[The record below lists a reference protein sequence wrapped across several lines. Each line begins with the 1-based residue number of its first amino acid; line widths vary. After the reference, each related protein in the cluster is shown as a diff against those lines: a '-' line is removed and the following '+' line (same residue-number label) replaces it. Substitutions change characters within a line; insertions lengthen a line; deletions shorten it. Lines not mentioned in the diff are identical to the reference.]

1 MATKKKSHGKG
12 TIDSYKELKENV
24 KTREKRTDDEHDEEK
39 EDLDLKN
46 KAKSNETIKELVAD
60 QSPTASTRTYYS
72 MLVSVSLLSLISRL
86 YNIDKPAHVW

>member
-12 TIDSYKELKENV
+12 TIDSYKELKEDV
-24 KTREKRTDDEHDEEK
+24 KRREKRTDDEEK
-39 EDLDLKN
+39 EDLDLKSN
-46 KAKSNETIKELVAD
+46 IKSNETVKELVAD
-60 QSPTASTRTYYS
+60 ISSTASTRTYYS

>member
-24 KTREKRTDDEHDEEK
+24 KTREKRTDDEEK

-86 YNIDKPAHVW
+86 YNIDKPAHVWY

>member
-12 TIDSYKELKENV
+12 TIDSCKELKEDV
-24 KTREKRTDDEHDEEK
+24 KRREKRTDDEEK
-39 EDLDLKN
+39 EDLDLKSN
-46 KAKSNETIKELVAD
+46 IKSNEIVKEVVAD
-60 QSPTASTRTYYS
+60 LSSTASTRTYYS

>member
-12 TIDSYKELKENV
+12 TIDSYKELKEDV
-24 KTREKRTDDEHDEEK
+24 KRREKRTDDEEK
-39 EDLDLKN
+39 EDLDLKSN
-46 KAKSNETIKELVAD
+46 IKSNETVKELVAD
-60 QSPTASTRTYYS
+60 LSSTASTRTYYS